1 MKKAKASIPQM
12 VELYLQGLEPDEIKE
27 ELGYSSAEYITQK
40 LRDAKVYDSSRK
52 RIDKGK
58 IKALRKAGW
67 SIQDIAEE
75 EQLPESIIRE
85 VLNETLR

>member
-52 RIDKGK
+52 RIDKENQG
-58 IKALRKAGW
+58 
-67 SIQDIAEE
+67 
-75 EQLPESIIRE
+75 PEKSRL
-85 VLNETLR
+85 VNPGHF